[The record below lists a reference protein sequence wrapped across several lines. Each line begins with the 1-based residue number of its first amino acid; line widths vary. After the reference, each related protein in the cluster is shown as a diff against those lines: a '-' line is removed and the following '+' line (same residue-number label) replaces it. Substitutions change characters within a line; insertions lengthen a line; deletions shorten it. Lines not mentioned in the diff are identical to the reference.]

1 MVIFS
6 RNSQLSL
13 QNLLSC
19 CIFALKIQLFN
30 GTTMIQEFQ
39 VQNFYSIRE
48 RQTISFVPNN
58 DDRMR
63 DQYVHEVSDGVEL
76 LKIGIVYGSNASGK
90 TTLLRALSY
99 FRSVML
105 DKPESKNDGMGYYP
119 FLLDKHSR
127 DERSHMQMTFW
138 LNAEKYVLSLEFDS
152 KRIYDESLT
161 VYTSARPTTLYKRFY
176 QPESDHTEV
185 TFGNKAGI
193 DKDTRRAIEGNT
205 TNNCTVMAAFGQSN
219 AHVSKLNDVFDFFLS
234 GMQNILTPRD
244 YLSFDVRNELKN
256 DKDGKKKRFL
266 LQLLKASDFNI
277 IDMTLDEREESI
289 TPEMEKAINSAPI
302 PEEAKIEM
310 LRRGT
315 IKHDDIM
322 FLHTGEDGEFELHEG
337 LESAGTHRF
346 LGMSVVLYY
355 VLHENNFIPI
365 DEIETSIHYELLA
378 YFIKLFLANS
388 EGSSQLLMTT
398 HDINLLNEDFI
409 RRDIVWFTD
418 KSSQGATQLKRLS
431 SLGLHKTMNPYN
443 AYKQG
448 KLVDLPFLGSIY
460 LETE

>member
-1 MVIFS
+1 
-6 RNSQLSL
+6 
-13 QNLLSC
+13 
-19 CIFALKIQLFN
+19 
-30 GTTMIQEFQ
+30 MIQEFQ
-39 VQNFYSIRE
+39 VQNFFSIRE
-48 RQTISFVPNN
+48 PQTISFVPTN
-58 DDRMR
+58 DDKMR
-63 DQYVHEVSDGVEL
+63 RQYVHEVAEGVEL
-76 LKIGIVYGSNASGK
+76 LKIGVVYGSNASGK
-90 TTLLRALSY
+90 TTLLNALTF

-105 DKPESKNDGMGYYP
+105 DKPESKNEGMGYFP
-119 FLLDKHSR
+119 FLLDKHSSSEHSR
-127 DERSHMQMTFW
+127 MQMVFW
-138 LNAEKYVLSLEFDS
+138 VNGEKYVLSLEFDS
-152 KRIYDESLT
+152 KRIYEESLL
-161 VYTSARPTTLYKRFY
+161 VYTSARPTSLYKRVY

-185 TFGNKAGI
+185 AFGIKVGIEKA
-193 DKDTRRAIEGNT
+193 TQRAIEGNT

-219 AHVSKLNDVFDFFLS
+219 AHASKLNDVFDFFYS
-234 GMQNILTPRD
+234 GLQNILSPRD
-244 YLSFDVRNELKN
+244 YLSFDVRNELRN

-266 LQLLKASDFNI
+266 LQLLRASDFNI
-277 IDMTLDEREESI
+277 VDMTLNEREDAI
-289 TPEMEKAINSAPI
+289 TPEMEKAIKSAPI

-322 FLHTGEDGEFELHEG
+322 FSHKGEDGEFVLHEQ

-346 LGMSVVLYY
+346 LVMSIVLYY
-355 VLHENNFIPI
+355 VLHENSFVAI

-409 RRDIVWFTD
+409 RRDVVWFTD
-418 KSSQGATQLKRLS
+418 KSEVGSTQLKRLS

-448 KLVDLPFLGSIY
+448 KLVNLPFLGSVY

>member
-1 MVIFS
+1 
-6 RNSQLSL
+6 
-13 QNLLSC
+13 
-19 CIFALKIQLFN
+19 
-30 GTTMIQEFQ
+30 MIQEFQ

-48 RQTISFVPNN
+48 RQTISFVPTN
-58 DDRMR
+58 DGNMR
-63 DQYVHEVSDGVEL
+63 NQYVHEVSDGVEL

-90 TTLLRALSY
+90 TTLLQALSF
-99 FRSVML
+99 FRSTML
-105 DKPESKNDGMGYYP
+105 NKPESKNDGMRYFP

-152 KRIYDESLT
+152 KRIYDESLI
-161 VYTSARPTTLYKRFY
+161 VYTSARPTTLYKRVY

-185 TFGNKAGI
+185 SFGAKAGI
-193 DKDTRRAIEGNT
+193 DKATQRAIEGNT

-244 YLSFDVRNELKN
+244 YLSFDVKNELKN

-277 IDMTLDEREESI
+277 VDMTLDEREESI
-289 TPEMEKAINSAPI
+289 TPEMEKTIKSAPI

-322 FLHTGEDGEFELHEG
+322 FLHTGEDGEYELHEG

-409 RRDIVWFTD
+409 RRDVVWFTD

>member
-1 MVIFS
+1 
-6 RNSQLSL
+6 
-13 QNLLSC
+13 
-19 CIFALKIQLFN
+19 
-30 GTTMIQEFQ
+30 MIQEFQ

-58 DDRMR
+58 DENMR
-63 DQYVHEVSDGVEL
+63 GQYVYQVAEGVEL

-90 TTLLRALSY
+90 TTLLNALSY

-119 FLLDKHSR
+119 FLLDNHSR
-127 DERSHMQMTFW
+127 DEHSQMQMTFW
-138 LNAEKYVLSLEFDS
+138 INGEKYVLSLEFDS
-152 KRIYDESLT
+152 KRIYEESLI
-161 VYTSARPTTLYKRFY
+161 VYTSARPTTLYKRVY
-176 QPESDHTEV
+176 QSESDHTEV

-193 DKDTRRAIEGNT
+193 DKATGRAIEGNT
-205 TNNCTVMAAFGQSN
+205 TNNCTVMAAFGQTN
-219 AHVSKLNDVFDFFLS
+219 AHASRLNDVFDFFLA
-234 GMQNILTPRD
+234 GLQNILSPRD
-244 YLSFDVRNELKN
+244 SLSFNVKTELQN

-277 IDMTLDEREESI
+277 VDMALDEREDSI
-289 TPEMEKAINSAPI
+289 TPDMEMTIKSAPI

-315 IKHDDIM
+315 IKHDDIL
-322 FLHTGEDGEFELHEG
+322 FSHTGEDGEYELHER

-346 LGMSVVLYY
+346 LGMSIVLYY
-355 VLHENNFIPI
+355 VLHENNFIPV
-365 DEIETSIHYELLA
+365 DEIETSIHYELLS

-409 RRDIVWFTD
+409 RRDVVWFTD
-418 KSSQGATQLKRLS
+418 KSKEGATQLKRLS

>member
-1 MVIFS
+1 
-6 RNSQLSL
+6 
-13 QNLLSC
+13 
-19 CIFALKIQLFN
+19 
-30 GTTMIQEFQ
+30 MIQEFQ
-39 VQNFYSIRE
+39 VQNFYSIKE
-48 RQTISFVPNN
+48 RQTISFVPTNDNN
-58 DDRMR
+58 MR
-63 DQYVHEVSDGVEL
+63 GQYVHEVAEGVEL

-99 FRSVML
+99 FRSTML
-105 DKPESKNDGMGYYP
+105 NKPESKNEGMGYFP

-138 LNAEKYVLSLEFDS
+138 VNGEKYIMSLEFDS
-152 KRIYDESLT
+152 KRIYDESLII
-161 VYTSARPTTLYKRFY
+161 YTSARPTTLYKRLY

-185 TFGNKAGI
+185 SFGAKAGI

-219 AHVSKLNDVFDFFLS
+219 AHVSKLNDVFDFFYS
-234 GMQNILTPRD
+234 GLQNILTPRD
-244 YLSFDVRNELKN
+244 YLSFDVKNELKN

-277 IDMTLDEREESI
+277 VDMTLDEREESI
-289 TPEMEKAINSAPI
+289 TPEMEKTIKSAPI

-322 FLHTGEDGEFELHEG
+322 FMHTGEDGEYELHEG

-346 LGMSVVLYY
+346 LGMSIVLYY

-418 KSSQGATQLKRLS
+418 KSSNGATQLKRLS

>member
-1 MVIFS
+1 
-6 RNSQLSL
+6 
-13 QNLLSC
+13 
-19 CIFALKIQLFN
+19 
-30 GTTMIQEFQ
+30 MIQEFQ
-39 VQNFYSIRE
+39 VQNFFSIRE
-48 RQTISFVPNN
+48 RQSISFVPTH
-58 DDRMR
+58 DDNMR
-63 DQYVHEVSDGVEL
+63 GQYVHEVADGVHL

-90 TTLLRALSY
+90 TTLLNALSF
-99 FRSVML
+99 FRSLML
-105 DKPESKNDGMGYYP
+105 EKPEAKFDGMGYFP
-119 FLLDKHSR
+119 FLLDKHS
-127 DERSHMQMTFW
+127 EGEHSYMQMTFW
-138 LNAEKYVLSLEFDS
+138 VKGEKYVMNLEFDS
-152 KRIYDESLT
+152 HRIYEESLL
-161 VYTSARPTTLYKRFY
+161 VYASARPASLYKRVY

-185 TFGNKAGI
+185 VFGNKAGI
-193 DKDTRRAIEGNT
+193 DKAAQRAIEGNT

-219 AHVSKLNDVFDFFLS
+219 ARNSKLNDVFEFFYS
-234 GMQNILTPRD
+234 GMQNVLSPRN
-244 YLSFDVRNELKN
+244 YLSFDVKNELRN

-277 IDMTLDEREESI
+277 VDMMLDEREELI

-302 PEEAKIEM
+302 SEEAKTEM
-310 LRRGT
+310 LKRGT
-315 IKHDDIM
+315 IKHDEIM
-322 FLHTGEDGEFELHEG
+322 FSHTGEEGNYELHER

-346 LGMSVVLYY
+346 LGMSTVLYY
-355 VLHENNFIPI
+355 ALHENCFIPI
-365 DEIETSIHYELLA
+365 DEIETSIHYELLS

-409 RRDIVWFTD
+409 RRDVVWFTD
-418 KSSQGATQLKRLS
+418 KSKVGATQVKRLS

>member
-1 MVIFS
+1 
-6 RNSQLSL
+6 
-13 QNLLSC
+13 
-19 CIFALKIQLFN
+19 
-30 GTTMIQEFQ
+30 MIQEFQ

-48 RQTISFVPNN
+48 RQTISFVPTN
-58 DDRMR
+58 DSNMR
-63 DQYVHEVSDGVEL
+63 GEYVHEVAEGVEL

-99 FRSVML
+99 FRSTML
-105 DKPESKNDGMGYYP
+105 NKPESKNEGMGYFP

-127 DERSHMQMTFW
+127 DEYSQMQMTFW
-138 LNAEKYVLSLEFDS
+138 VKGEKYIMSLEFDS
-152 KRIYDESLT
+152 KRIYDESLI
-161 VYTSARPTTLYKRFY
+161 VYTSARPTTLYKRIY

-185 TFGNKAGI
+185 SFGAKAGI
-193 DKDTRRAIEGNT
+193 DKATQRAIEGNT

-244 YLSFDVRNELKN
+244 YLSFDVKNELKN

-409 RRDIVWFTD
+409 RRDVVWFTD

>member
-1 MVIFS
+1 
-6 RNSQLSL
+6 
-13 QNLLSC
+13 
-19 CIFALKIQLFN
+19 
-30 GTTMIQEFQ
+30 MIQEFQ

-48 RQTISFVPNN
+48 RQTISFVPTN
-58 DDRMR
+58 DGNMR
-63 DQYVHEVSDGVEL
+63 GQYVHEVAEGVEL

-90 TTLLRALSY
+90 TTLLNAISY
-99 FRSVML
+99 FRSIML
-105 DKPESKNDGMGYYP
+105 DKPGSKNEGMGYYP
-119 FLLDKHSR
+119 FLLDNHSR
-127 DERSHMQMTFW
+127 DEHSQMQMTFW
-138 LNAEKYVLSLEFDS
+138 VNGEKYVLSLEFDS
-152 KRIYDESLT
+152 KRIYDESLI
-161 VYTSARPTTLYKRFY
+161 VYTSARPTTLYKRLY
-176 QPESDHTEV
+176 QSESDHAEV
-185 TFGNKAGI
+185 VFGAKSGI
-193 DKDTRRAIEGNT
+193 DKDTRRAIDGNT
-205 TNNCTVMAAFGQSN
+205 TNNCSVMAAFGQSN
-219 AHVSKLNDVFDFFLS
+219 AHISKLNDVFDFFLTGLQS
-234 GMQNILTPRD
+234 ILSPRD
-244 YLSFDVRNELKN
+244 SLTYNVKNELRN
-256 DKDGKKKRFL
+256 DKDDKKKRFL

-277 IDMTLDEREESI
+277 VDMTLNEQEETI

-322 FLHTGEDGEFELHEG
+322 FRHTGEGGEYELHEG

-346 LGMSVVLYY
+346 LGMSIVLYY

-365 DEIETSIHYELLA
+365 DEIETSIHYELLS

-409 RRDIVWFTD
+409 RRDVVWFTD
-418 KSSQGATQLKRLS
+418 KSKEGATQVKRLS

>member
-1 MVIFS
+1 
-6 RNSQLSL
+6 
-13 QNLLSC
+13 
-19 CIFALKIQLFN
+19 
-30 GTTMIQEFQ
+30 MIQEFQ

-90 TTLLRALSY
+90 TTLLQALSY
-99 FRSVML
+99 FRSTML
-105 DKPESKNDGMGYYP
+105 NKPESKNEGMRYFP

-127 DERSHMQMTFW
+127 DEHSHMQMTFW
-138 LNAEKYVLSLEFDS
+138 LNAEKFVLSLEFDS
-152 KRIYDESLT
+152 KRIYDESLI
-161 VYTSARPTTLYKRFY
+161 VYTSARPTTLYKRIY

-185 TFGNKAGI
+185 SFGGKAGI
-193 DKDTRRAIEGNT
+193 DKATQRAIEGNT

-244 YLSFDVRNELKN
+244 YLSFDVKNELKN

-277 IDMTLDEREESI
+277 VDMTLDEREDPI
-289 TPEMEKAINSAPI
+289 TPEMEKTIKSAPI
-302 PEEAKIEM
+302 SEEAKIEM

-315 IKHDDIM
+315 IKYDDIM
-322 FLHTGEDGEFELHEG
+322 FMHTGEDGEYELHET

-365 DEIETSIHYELLA
+365 DEIETSIHYELLS

-388 EGSSQLLMTT
+388 EGSSQLLMTV
-398 HDINLLNEDFI
+398 L
-409 RRDIVWFTD
+409 R
-418 KSSQGATQLKRLS
+418 S
-431 SLGLHKTMNPYN
+431 
-443 AYKQG
+443 
-448 KLVDLPFLGSIY
+448 
-460 LETE
+460 

>member
-1 MVIFS
+1 
-6 RNSQLSL
+6 
-13 QNLLSC
+13 
-19 CIFALKIQLFN
+19 
-30 GTTMIQEFQ
+30 MIQEFQ

-58 DDRMR
+58 DDNMR
-63 DQYVHEVSDGVEL
+63 GQYVHQVADGVEL

-90 TTLLRALSY
+90 TTLLNALSY

-119 FLLDKHSR
+119 FLLDNHSR
-127 DERSHMQMTFW
+127 DEHSQMQMTFW
-138 LNAEKYVLSLEFDS
+138 INREKYTMSLEFDN
-152 KRIYDESLT
+152 KRIYEESLI
-161 VYTSARPTTLYKRFY
+161 VYTSARPTTLYKRVY
-176 QPESDHTEV
+176 QSESDHTEV
-185 TFGNKAGI
+185 TFGNKVGI
-193 DKDTRRAIEGNT
+193 NKATGRAIEGNT
-205 TNNCTVMAAFGQSN
+205 TNNCTVMAAFGQTN
-219 AHVSKLNDVFDFFLS
+219 AHASRLNDVFDFFLA
-234 GMQNILTPRD
+234 GLQNTLSPRD
-244 YLSFDVRNELKN
+244 SLSFDVKTELRN

-277 IDMTLDEREESI
+277 VDMTLDEREDSI
-289 TPEMEKAINSAPI
+289 TPELETTIKSAPI

-310 LRRGT
+310 LKRGT

-322 FLHTGEDGEFELHEG
+322 FMHTGEDGEYELHER

-346 LGMSVVLYY
+346 LGMSIVLYY
-355 VLHENNFIPI
+355 VLHENNFIPV
-365 DEIETSIHYELLA
+365 DEIETSIHYELLS

-409 RRDIVWFTD
+409 RRDVVWFTD
-418 KSSQGATQLKRLS
+418 KSKEGATQIKRLS
-431 SLGLHKTMNPYN
+431 TLGLHKTMNPYN

>member
-1 MVIFS
+1 
-6 RNSQLSL
+6 
-13 QNLLSC
+13 
-19 CIFALKIQLFN
+19 
-30 GTTMIQEFQ
+30 MIQEFQ

-48 RQTISFVPNN
+48 RQTISFVPTN

-90 TTLLRALSY
+90 TTLLQALSF
-99 FRSVML
+99 FRSTML
-105 DKPESKNDGMGYYP
+105 NKPESKNDGMRYFP

-152 KRIYDESLT
+152 KRIYDESLI
-161 VYTSARPTTLYKRFY
+161 VYTSARPTTLYKRVY

-185 TFGNKAGI
+185 SFGAKAGI
-193 DKDTRRAIEGNT
+193 DKATQRAIEGNT

-244 YLSFDVRNELKN
+244 YLSFDVKNELKN

-277 IDMTLDEREESI
+277 VDMTLDEREESI
-289 TPEMEKAINSAPI
+289 TPEMEKTIKSAPI

-322 FLHTGEDGEFELHEG
+322 FLHTGEDGEYELHEG

-409 RRDIVWFTD
+409 RRDVVWFTD

>member
-1 MVIFS
+1 
-6 RNSQLSL
+6 
-13 QNLLSC
+13 
-19 CIFALKIQLFN
+19 
-30 GTTMIQEFQ
+30 MIQEFQ

-48 RQTISFVPNN
+48 RQTISFVPTN

-63 DQYVHEVSDGVEL
+63 DQYVHEVGDGVEL

-99 FRSVML
+99 FRSIML
-105 DKPESKNDGMGYYP
+105 NKPESKNEGMGYFP
-119 FLLDKHSR
+119 FLLDNHSR
-127 DERSHMQMTFW
+127 DEHSQMQMTFW
-138 LNAEKYVLSLEFDS
+138 VDGEKYVLNLEFDS
-152 KRIYDESLT
+152 KRIYEESLI
-161 VYTSARPTTLYKRFY
+161 VYTSARPTTLYKRIY
-176 QPESDHTEV
+176 QFESDHTEV
-185 TFGNKAGI
+185 TFGAKSGI
-193 DKDTRRAIEGNT
+193 DKVAQRAIEGNT

-219 AHVSKLNDVFDFFLS
+219 APASKLNDVYGFFFS
-234 GMQNILTPRD
+234 GLQNILSPRD
-244 YLSFDVRNELKN
+244 SLSFD
-256 DKDGKKKRFL
+256 
-266 LQLLKASDFNI
+266 SDFNI
-277 IDMTLDEREESI
+277 VDMTLDEREDSI
-289 TPEMEKAINSAPI
+289 TPEMETTIKSAPI

-322 FLHTGEDGEFELHEG
+322 FMHTGEDGEYELHER

-346 LGMSVVLYY
+346 LGMSIVLYY
-355 VLHENNFIPI
+355 VLHENNFIPV
-365 DEIETSIHYELLA
+365 DEIETSIHYELLS

-409 RRDIVWFTD
+409 RRDVVWFTD
-418 KSSQGATQLKRLS
+418 KSKEGATQVKRLS

>member
-1 MVIFS
+1 MGS
-6 RNSQLSL
+6 
-13 QNLLSC
+13 
-19 CIFALKIQLFN
+19 
-30 GTTMIQEFQ
+30 
-39 VQNFYSIRE
+39 
-48 RQTISFVPNN
+48 SFLV
-58 DDRMR
+58 
-63 DQYVHEVSDGVEL
+63 
-76 LKIGIVYGSNASGK
+76 K
-90 TTLLRALSY
+90 
-99 FRSVML
+99 
-105 DKPESKNDGMGYYP
+105 
-119 FLLDKHSR
+119 
-127 DERSHMQMTFW
+127 
-138 LNAEKYVLSLEFDS
+138 
-152 KRIYDESLT
+152 
-161 VYTSARPTTLYKRFY
+161 
-176 QPESDHTEV
+176 
-185 TFGNKAGI
+185 
-193 DKDTRRAIEGNT
+193 
-205 TNNCTVMAAFGQSN
+205 
-219 AHVSKLNDVFDFFLS
+219 
-234 GMQNILTPRD
+234 
-244 YLSFDVRNELKN
+244 NELRN

-277 IDMTLDEREESI
+277 VDMTLDEREDSI
-289 TPEMEKAINSAPI
+289 TPEMETTIKSAPI

-322 FLHTGEDGEFELHEG
+322 FMHTGEDGEYELHER

-346 LGMSVVLYY
+346 LGMSIVLYY

-409 RRDIVWFTD
+409 RRDVVWFTD
-418 KSSQGATQLKRLS
+418 KSKEGATQVKRLS

-460 LETE
+460 LEIE

>member
-1 MVIFS
+1 
-6 RNSQLSL
+6 
-13 QNLLSC
+13 
-19 CIFALKIQLFN
+19 
-30 GTTMIQEFQ
+30 MIQEFQ

-48 RQTISFVPNN
+48 RQTISFVPTN
-58 DDRMR
+58 DSNMR
-63 DQYVHEVSDGVEL
+63 GQYVHKVSDGVEL

-99 FRSVML
+99 FRSTML
-105 DKPESKNDGMGYYP
+105 NKPESKNEGMGYFP

-127 DERSHMQMTFW
+127 DEHSHMQMTFW
-138 LNAEKYVLSLEFDS
+138 VNGEKYVMSLEFDS
-152 KRIYDESLT
+152 KRIYDESLI
-161 VYTSARPTTLYKRFY
+161 VYTSARPTTLYKRIY
-176 QPESDHTEV
+176 QLESDHTEV
-185 TFGNKAGI
+185 SFGAKAGI
-193 DKDTRRAIEGNT
+193 DKATQRAIEGNT

-244 YLSFDVRNELKN
+244 YLSFDVKNELKN

-277 IDMTLDEREESI
+277 VDMTLDEREEPI
-289 TPEMEKAINSAPI
+289 TPEMEKTIKSAPI
-302 PEEAKIEM
+302 SEEAKIEM

-315 IKHDDIM
+315 IKYDDIM
-322 FLHTGEDGEFELHEG
+322 FMHTGEDGEYELHEG

-409 RRDIVWFTD
+409 RRDVVWFTD

>member
-1 MVIFS
+1 
-6 RNSQLSL
+6 
-13 QNLLSC
+13 
-19 CIFALKIQLFN
+19 
-30 GTTMIQEFQ
+30 MIQEFQ

-48 RQTISFVPNN
+48 RQTINFVPNN
-58 DDRMR
+58 DDNMR
-63 DQYVHEVSDGVEL
+63 GQYVHQVAEGVEL

-90 TTLLRALSY
+90 TTLLNALSY

-119 FLLDKHSR
+119 FLLDNHSR
-127 DERSHMQMTFW
+127 NEFSYMQMIFW
-138 LNAEKYVLSLEFDS
+138 VNGEKYVLSLEFDS
-152 KRIYDESLT
+152 KRIYEESLI
-161 VYTSARPTTLYKRFY
+161 VYTSVRPTTLYKRVY

-193 DKDTRRAIEGNT
+193 DKATGRAIEGNT
-205 TNNCTVMAAFGQSN
+205 TNNCTVMAALGQSN
-219 AHVSKLNDVFDFFLS
+219 APASKLNDVYEFFFSGLQTLLS
-234 GMQNILTPRD
+234 PRD
-244 YLSFDVRNELKN
+244 SLTYNVKNELRN
-256 DKDGKKKRFL
+256 DKEGKKKRFL

-277 IDMTLDEREESI
+277 VDMTLNEQEESI

-310 LRRGT
+310 LKRGT
-315 IKHDDIM
+315 IKHDDIL
-322 FLHTGEDGEFELHEG
+322 FSHTGEEGDYELHEG

-346 LGMSVVLYY
+346 LGMSIVLYY
-355 VLHENNFIPI
+355 VLHENNFIPV
-365 DEIETSIHYELLA
+365 DEIETSIHYELLS

-409 RRDIVWFTD
+409 RRDVVWFTD
-418 KSSQGATQLKRLS
+418 KSKEGATQIKRLS

>member
-1 MVIFS
+1 
-6 RNSQLSL
+6 
-13 QNLLSC
+13 
-19 CIFALKIQLFN
+19 
-30 GTTMIQEFQ
+30 MIQEFQ

-48 RQTISFVPNN
+48 RQTISFVPTN
-58 DDRMR
+58 DGNMR
-63 DQYVHEVSDGVEL
+63 EQYVHQVTEGVEL

-90 TTLLRALSY
+90 TTLLQALSY
-99 FRSVML
+99 FRSIML
-105 DKPESKNDGMGYYP
+105 NKPDSKNEGMGYFP

-127 DERSHMQMTFW
+127 DEHSHMQMTFW
-138 LNAEKYVLSLEFDS
+138 VNGEKFIMSLEFDS
-152 KRIYDESLT
+152 KRIYDESLI
-161 VYTSARPTTLYKRFY
+161 VYTSARPTTLYKRLY
-176 QPESDHTEV
+176 QPDSDHTEV
-185 TFGNKAGI
+185 SFGAKAGI
-193 DKDTRRAIEGNT
+193 DKATQRAIEGNT

-244 YLSFDVRNELKN
+244 YLSFDVKNELKN

-277 IDMTLDEREESI
+277 VDMTLDEREESI
-289 TPEMEKAINSAPI
+289 TPEMEKTIKSAPI

-315 IKHDDIM
+315 FKHDDIM
-322 FLHTGEDGEFELHEG
+322 FMHTGEDGEYELHEG
-337 LESAGTHRF
+337 QESAGTHRF

-418 KSSQGATQLKRLS
+418 KSKEGATQLKRLS

>member
-1 MVIFS
+1 
-6 RNSQLSL
+6 
-13 QNLLSC
+13 
-19 CIFALKIQLFN
+19 
-30 GTTMIQEFQ
+30 MIQEFQ

-48 RQTISFVPNN
+48 RQTISFVPTN

-90 TTLLRALSY
+90 TTLLQALSF
-99 FRSVML
+99 FRSVMI
-105 DKPESKNDGMGYYP
+105 DKPESKIDNMGYFP
-119 FLLDKHSR
+119 FLLDKHS
-127 DERSHMQMTFW
+127 EGEHSHMQMTFW
-138 LNAEKYVLSLEFDS
+138 VNGEKYIMNLEFDS
-152 KRIYDESLT
+152 KRIYDESLI
-161 VYTSARPTTLYKRFY
+161 VYTSARPTTLYKRIY
-176 QPESDHTEV
+176 QLESDHTEV
-185 TFGNKAGI
+185 SFGAKAGI
-193 DKDTRRAIEGNT
+193 DKATQRAIEGNT

-244 YLSFDVRNELKN
+244 YLSFDVKNELKN

-277 IDMTLDEREESI
+277 VDMTLDEREEPI
-289 TPEMEKAINSAPI
+289 TPEMEKTIKSAPI
-302 PEEAKIEM
+302 SEEGKIEM
-310 LRRGT
+310 LKRGT
-315 IKHDDIM
+315 IKYDDILFM
-322 FLHTGEDGEFELHEG
+322 HTGEDGEYELHEG

-346 LGMSVVLYY
+346 LGMSIVLYY

-365 DEIETSIHYELLA
+365 DEIETSIHYELLS

-418 KSSQGATQLKRLS
+418 KSNQGATKLKRLS

>member
-1 MVIFS
+1 
-6 RNSQLSL
+6 
-13 QNLLSC
+13 
-19 CIFALKIQLFN
+19 
-30 GTTMIQEFQ
+30 MIQEFQ

-48 RQTISFVPNN
+48 RQTISFVPTN

-63 DQYVHEVSDGVEL
+63 DQYVHEVGDGVEL

-90 TTLLRALSY
+90 TTLLNALSF

-105 DKPESKNDGMGYYP
+105 DKPESKNEGMGYFP
-119 FLLDKHSR
+119 FLLDNHSR
-127 DERSHMQMTFW
+127 NEHSQMQMTFW
-138 LNAEKYVLSLEFDS
+138 INREKYIMSLEFDN
-152 KRIYDESLT
+152 KRIYEETLI
-161 VYTSARPTTLYKRFY
+161 VYTSARPTSLYKRVY
-176 QPESDHTEV
+176 QSESDHTEV
-185 TFGNKAGI
+185 TFGAKSGI
-193 DKDTRRAIEGNT
+193 DKAAQRAIEGNT
-205 TNNCTVMAAFGQSN
+205 TNNCSVMAAFGQSN
-219 AHVSKLNDVFDFFLS
+219 APASKLNYVYGFFYSGLQRILS
-234 GMQNILTPRD
+234 PRES
-244 YLSFDVRNELKN
+244 LSFDVKNEIRN

-277 IDMTLDEREESI
+277 VDMVLNENEESI
-289 TPEMEKAINSAPI
+289 TPEMEKTINSAPI

-315 IKHDDIM
+315 IKHDDIL
-322 FLHTGEDGEFELHEG
+322 FRHTGEDGEYELHER

-346 LGMSVVLYY
+346 LGMSMVLYY

-365 DEIETSIHYELLA
+365 DEIETSIHYELLS

-409 RRDIVWFTD
+409 RRDVVWFTD
-418 KSSQGATQLKRLS
+418 KTKEGATQVKRLS

>member
-1 MVIFS
+1 
-6 RNSQLSL
+6 
-13 QNLLSC
+13 
-19 CIFALKIQLFN
+19 
-30 GTTMIQEFQ
+30 MIQEFQ

-58 DDRMR
+58 DDNMR
-63 DQYVHEVSDGVEL
+63 GQYVHQVTEGVEL

-90 TTLLRALSY
+90 TTLLNALSY

-105 DKPESKNDGMGYYP
+105 DKPESKNDGMGYFP
-119 FLLDKHSR
+119 FLLDNHSR
-127 DERSHMQMTFW
+127 NEHSQMQMTFW
-138 LNAEKYVLSLEFDS
+138 INREKYIMSLEFDN
-152 KRIYDESLT
+152 KRIYEESLI
-161 VYTSARPTTLYKRFY
+161 VYTSARPTTLYKRVY

-185 TFGNKAGI
+185 TFGNKVGI
-193 DKDTRRAIEGNT
+193 DKATQRAIEGNT
-205 TNNCTVMAAFGQSN
+205 INNCTVMAAFAQSN
-219 AHVSKLNDVFDFFLS
+219 ASASKLNDVFEFFYSGLQTLLS
-234 GMQNILTPRD
+234 PRD
-244 YLSFDVRNELKN
+244 SLAFNVKNELRN

-266 LQLLKASDFNI
+266 LQMLKASDFNI
-277 IDMTLDEREESI
+277 VDMTLNEQEETI

-302 PEEAKIEM
+302 AEEAKIEM

-315 IKHDDIM
+315 IKHDDVM
-322 FLHTGEDGEFELHEG
+322 FSHTGEDGEYELHEQ

-346 LGMSVVLYY
+346 LGMSIVLYY
-355 VLHENNFIPI
+355 VLHENNFIPV
-365 DEIETSIHYELLA
+365 DEIETSIHYELLS

-409 RRDIVWFTD
+409 RRDVVWFTD
-418 KSSQGATQLKRLS
+418 KSKEGATQIKRLS

>member
-1 MVIFS
+1 V
-6 RNSQLSL
+6 
-13 QNLLSC
+13 
-19 CIFALKIQLFN
+19 
-30 GTTMIQEFQ
+30 
-39 VQNFYSIRE
+39 
-48 RQTISFVPNN
+48 SF
-58 DDRMR
+58 
-63 DQYVHEVSDGVEL
+63 GA
-76 LKIGIVYGSNASGK
+76 KAG
-90 TTLLRALSY
+90 
-99 FRSVML
+99 L
-105 DKPESKNDGMGYYP
+105 DKAA
-119 FLLDKHSR
+119 
-127 DERSHMQMTFW
+127 Q
-138 LNAEKYVLSLEFDS
+138 
-152 KRIYDESLT
+152 
-161 VYTSARPTTLYKRFY
+161 
-176 QPESDHTEV
+176 
-185 TFGNKAGI
+185 
-193 DKDTRRAIEGNT
+193 RAIEGNT
-205 TNNCTVMAAFGQSN
+205 TNNCTVIAAFGQSN

-244 YLSFDVRNELKN
+244 YLSFDVKNELKN

-277 IDMTLDEREESI
+277 VDMTLDEREEPI
-289 TPEMEKAINSAPI
+289 TPEMEKAINGAPI

-315 IKHDDIM
+315 IKHDDMM
-322 FLHTGEDGEFELHEG
+322 FMHTGEDGEYELHER

-346 LGMSVVLYY
+346 LGMSIVLYY
-355 VLHENNFIPI
+355 VLHENNFIPV
-365 DEIETSIHYELLA
+365 DEIETSIHYDLLS

-388 EGSSQLLMTT
+388 EGSSQILMTT

-409 RRDIVWFTD
+409 RRDVVWFTD

>member
-1 MVIFS
+1 
-6 RNSQLSL
+6 
-13 QNLLSC
+13 
-19 CIFALKIQLFN
+19 
-30 GTTMIQEFQ
+30 MIQEFQ

-58 DDRMR
+58 DDNMR
-63 DQYVHEVSDGVEL
+63 GQYVHQVSEGVEL

-90 TTLLRALSY
+90 TTLLNALSY

-119 FLLDKHSR
+119 FLLDNHSR
-127 DERSHMQMTFW
+127 DEHSQMQMTFW
-138 LNAEKYVLSLEFDS
+138 VDGEKYVLNLEFDS
-152 KRIYDESLT
+152 KRIYEESLI
-161 VYTSARPTTLYKRFY
+161 VYTSVRPTTLYKRVY
-176 QPESDHTEV
+176 QSESDHTEV
-185 TFGNKAGI
+185 IFGNKAGI
-193 DKDTRRAIEGNT
+193 DKATGRAIEGNT
-205 TNNCTVMAAFGQSN
+205 TNNCTVMAAFGQTN
-219 AHVSKLNDVFDFFLS
+219 AHASRLNDVFDFFLA
-234 GMQNILTPRD
+234 GLQNILSPRD
-244 YLSFDVRNELKN
+244 SLSFDVKTELRN

-277 IDMTLDEREESI
+277 VDMTLDEREDYI
-289 TPEMEKAINSAPI
+289 TPEMETTIKSAPI

-322 FLHTGEDGEFELHEG
+322 FMHTGEDGEYELHER

-346 LGMSVVLYY
+346 LGMSIVLYY
-355 VLHENNFIPI
+355 VLHENNFIPV
-365 DEIETSIHYELLA
+365 DEIETSIHYELLS

-409 RRDIVWFTD
+409 RRDVVWFTD
-418 KSSQGATQLKRLS
+418 KSKEGATQVKRLS

>member
-1 MVIFS
+1 
-6 RNSQLSL
+6 
-13 QNLLSC
+13 
-19 CIFALKIQLFN
+19 
-30 GTTMIQEFQ
+30 MIQEFQ

-48 RQTISFVPNN
+48 RQSISFVPTG
-58 DDRMR
+58 DGTMR
-63 DQYVHEVSDGVEL
+63 QQYVHKVAEGVEL

-90 TTLLRALSY
+90 TTLLQALSY

-105 DKPESKNDGMGYYP
+105 DKPESKNDGMSYLP

-127 DERSHMQMTFW
+127 DEHSLMQMTFW
-138 LNAEKYVLSLEFDS
+138 IGGERYVLSLEFDS
-152 KRIYDESLT
+152 KRIYEETLL
-161 VYTSARPTTLYKRFY
+161 VYASARPTTLYRRTY

-185 TFGNKAGI
+185 NFGNKAGI
-193 DKDTRRAIEGNT
+193 DKATQRAIEGNT
-205 TNNCTVMAAFGQSN
+205 TNNCTVMAAFSQSN
-219 AHVSKLNDVFDFFLS
+219 AHASRLNDVFNFFYS
-234 GMQNILTPRD
+234 GLQGVMSPRD
-244 YLSFDVRNELKN
+244 YLSFDVKTELRG
-256 DKDGKKKRFL
+256 DKDGRKKHFL

-277 IDMTLDEREESI
+277 VDMVLDEREESI
-289 TPEMEKAINSAPI
+289 TPEMETAIKGAPI
-302 PEEAKIEM
+302 SEEAKIEM

-322 FLHTGEDGEFELHEG
+322 FSHSGEDGRYELHEQ

-346 LGMSVVLYY
+346 LGMSMVLYY
-355 VLHENNFIPI
+355 TLHENNFIPI

-409 RRDIVWFTD
+409 RRDVVWFTD
-418 KSSQGATQLKRLS
+418 KTGMGATQLKRLS

>member
-1 MVIFS
+1 
-6 RNSQLSL
+6 
-13 QNLLSC
+13 
-19 CIFALKIQLFN
+19 
-30 GTTMIQEFQ
+30 MIQEFQ
-39 VQNFYSIRE
+39 VQNFFSIRE
-48 RQTISFVPNN
+48 PQTISFVPTN
-58 DDRMR
+58 DDKMR
-63 DQYVHEVSDGVEL
+63 RQYVHEVAEGVEL
-76 LKIGIVYGSNASGK
+76 LKIGVVYGSNASGK
-90 TTLLRALSY
+90 TTLLNALTF

-105 DKPESKNDGMGYYP
+105 DKPESKNEGMGYFP
-119 FLLDKHSR
+119 FLLDKHSSSEHSR
-127 DERSHMQMTFW
+127 MQMVFW
-138 LNAEKYVLSLEFDS
+138 VNGKKYVLSLEFDS
-152 KRIYDESLT
+152 KRIYEESLL
-161 VYTSARPTTLYKRFY
+161 VYDSARPTSLYKRVY

-185 TFGNKAGI
+185 AFGIKVGIEKA
-193 DKDTRRAIEGNT
+193 TQRAIEGNT

-219 AHVSKLNDVFDFFLS
+219 AHASKLNDVFDFFYS
-234 GMQNILTPRD
+234 GLQNILSPRD
-244 YLSFDVRNELKN
+244 YLSFDVRNELRN

-266 LQLLKASDFNI
+266 LQLLRASDFNI
-277 IDMTLDEREESI
+277 VDMTLNEREDAI
-289 TPEMEKAINSAPI
+289 TPEMEKAIKGAPI

-322 FLHTGEDGEFELHEG
+322 FSHTGEDGEYELHEQ

-346 LGMSVVLYY
+346 LVMSIVLYY
-355 VLHENNFIPI
+355 VLHENSFISI

-409 RRDIVWFTD
+409 RRDVVWFTD
-418 KSSQGATQLKRLS
+418 KSEVGSTQLKRLS

-448 KLVDLPFLGSIY
+448 KLVNLPFLGSVY

>member
-1 MVIFS
+1 M
-6 RNSQLSL
+6 
-13 QNLLSC
+13 
-19 CIFALKIQLFN
+19 LFLYFVVYLHSN
-30 GTTMIQEFQ
+30 HYYLYFTYMIQDFQ

-48 RQTISFVPNN
+48 RQTISFVPNT
-58 DDRMR
+58 DDNMR
-63 DQYVHEVSDGVEL
+63 GQYVHQVADGVEL

-90 TTLLRALSY
+90 STLLNAISY
-99 FRSVML
+99 FRTIML
-105 DKPESKNDGMGYYP
+105 NKPESKVEGMGYFP
-119 FLLDKHSR
+119 FLLDNHSR
-127 DERSHMQMTFW
+127 EEHSHMQMTFW
-138 LNAEKYVLSLEFDS
+138 LNEERYVLSVEFDS
-152 KRIYDESLT
+152 KRIYEESLL
-161 VYTSARPTTLYKRFY
+161 VYMSSRPTALYKRVY
-176 QPESDHTEV
+176 QAETDHTEV
-185 TFGNKAGI
+185 IFKPKAGL
-193 DKDTRRAIEGNT
+193 DKDTKRAIIGNT

-219 AHVSKLNDVFDFFLS
+219 AHASRLNDVFDFFLS
-234 GMQNILTPRD
+234 GIQNILTPRD
-244 YLSFDVRNELKN
+244 SLSFDVKNELKN
-256 DKDGKKKRFL
+256 DKDSKKKRFL
-266 LQLLKASDFNI
+266 LQLLKVSDFNI
-277 IDMTLDEREESI
+277 VNMTLDEREEQI
-289 TPEMEKAINSAPI
+289 TPDMETAIKGAPI

-322 FLHTGEDGEFELHEG
+322 FSHIGEDGEYDLHEQ

-346 LGMSVVLYY
+346 LGMSIVLYY
-355 VLHENNFIPI
+355 VLHENDFIPI
-365 DEIETSIHYELLA
+365 DEVETSIHYELLA

-409 RRDIVWFTD
+409 RRDVVWFTD
-418 KSSQGATQLKRLS
+418 KSRQGATQLKRLS

>member
-1 MVIFS
+1 
-6 RNSQLSL
+6 
-13 QNLLSC
+13 
-19 CIFALKIQLFN
+19 
-30 GTTMIQEFQ
+30 MIQEFQ

-63 DQYVHEVSDGVEL
+63 DQYVHEVGDGIEL

-90 TTLLRALSY
+90 TTLLNALSY
-99 FRSVML
+99 FRNVML
-105 DKPESKNDGMGYYP
+105 DKPESKNEGMGYFP
-119 FLLDKHSR
+119 FLLDNHSR
-127 DERSHMQMTFW
+127 NEHSQMQMTFW
-138 LNAEKYVLSLEFDS
+138 INREKYIMSLEFDN
-152 KRIYDESLT
+152 KRIYEESLI
-161 VYTSARPTTLYKRFY
+161 VYTSARPTTLYKRVY
-176 QPESDHTEV
+176 QSESDHTEV
-185 TFGNKAGI
+185 TFGAKSGI
-193 DKDTRRAIEGNT
+193 DKAAQRAIEGNT
-205 TNNCTVMAAFGQSN
+205 TNNCSVIAAFGQSN
-219 AHVSKLNDVFDFFLS
+219 APASKLNDVYEFFFS
-234 GMQNILTPRD
+234 GLQNILSPRES
-244 YLSFDVRNELKN
+244 LTFDVKNELRN

-277 IDMTLDEREESI
+277 VDMTLNEQEETI
-289 TPEMEKAINSAPI
+289 TPQMEKAINSAPI
-302 PEEAKIEM
+302 AEDAKIEM

-315 IKHDDIM
+315 IKHDDIL
-322 FLHTGEDGEFELHEG
+322 FSHTGEDGEYELHER

-346 LGMSVVLYY
+346 LGMSIVLYY
-355 VLHENNFIPI
+355 VLHENNFIPV
-365 DEIETSIHYELLA
+365 DEIETSIHYELLS

-409 RRDIVWFTD
+409 RRDVVWFTD
-418 KSSQGATQLKRLS
+418 KSKEGATQVKRLS

>member
-1 MVIFS
+1 
-6 RNSQLSL
+6 
-13 QNLLSC
+13 
-19 CIFALKIQLFN
+19 
-30 GTTMIQEFQ
+30 MIQEFQ

-48 RQTISFVPNN
+48 RQTISFVPTN
-58 DDRMR
+58 DGNMR
-63 DQYVHEVSDGVEL
+63 NQYVHEVSDGVEL

-90 TTLLRALSY
+90 TTLLQAFSY

-105 DKPESKNDGMGYYP
+105 DKPVSKNDGMRYFP

-152 KRIYDESLT
+152 KRIYDESLI
-161 VYTSARPTTLYKRFY
+161 VYTSARPTTVYKRVY

-185 TFGNKAGI
+185 SFGAKAGI
-193 DKDTRRAIEGNT
+193 DKATQRAIEGNT

-244 YLSFDVRNELKN
+244 YLSFDVKNELKN

-277 IDMTLDEREESI
+277 VDMTLDEREESI
-289 TPEMEKAINSAPI
+289 TPEMEKTIKSAPI

-322 FLHTGEDGEFELHEG
+322 FLHTGEDGEYELHEG

-409 RRDIVWFTD
+409 RRDVVWFTD

>member
-1 MVIFS
+1 
-6 RNSQLSL
+6 
-13 QNLLSC
+13 
-19 CIFALKIQLFN
+19 
-30 GTTMIQEFQ
+30 MIQEFQ

-58 DDRMR
+58 DDNMR
-63 DQYVHEVSDGVEL
+63 GQYVHQVAEGVEL

-90 TTLLRALSY
+90 TTLLNALSY

-105 DKPESKNDGMGYYP
+105 DKPESKNDGMGYFP
-119 FLLDKHSR
+119 FLLDNHSR
-127 DERSHMQMTFW
+127 NEHSQMQMTFW
-138 LNAEKYVLSLEFDS
+138 INREKYIMSLEFDN
-152 KRIYDESLT
+152 KRIYEESLI
-161 VYTSARPTTLYKRFY
+161 VYTSARPTTLYKRVY

-185 TFGNKAGI
+185 TFGNKVGI
-193 DKDTRRAIEGNT
+193 DKATQRAIEGNT
-205 TNNCTVMAAFGQSN
+205 INNCTVMAAFAQSN
-219 AHVSKLNDVFDFFLS
+219 ASASKLNDVFECFYYGLQTLLS
-234 GMQNILTPRD
+234 PRD
-244 YLSFDVRNELKN
+244 SLAFNVKNELRN

-266 LQLLKASDFNI
+266 LQMLKASDFNI
-277 IDMTLDEREESI
+277 VDMTLNEQEETI

-302 PEEAKIEM
+302 AEEAKIEM

-315 IKHDDIM
+315 IKHDDVM
-322 FLHTGEDGEFELHEG
+322 FSHTGEDGEYELHEQ

-346 LGMSVVLYY
+346 LGMSIVLYY
-355 VLHENNFIPI
+355 VLHENNFIPV
-365 DEIETSIHYELLA
+365 DEIETSIHYELLS

-409 RRDIVWFTD
+409 RRDVVWFTD
-418 KSSQGATQLKRLS
+418 KSKEGATQIKRLS